1 MTTKRVLAVWLAAL
15 VVILAL
21 IWFFRNFISR
31 YQDSITAESA
41 SHLVEISYQVASYI
55 EGKIDND
62 WKVAESIADGFQT
75 REQAETDDLLAF
87 MRNEQDIWGVSNI
100 VVYTEDGCC
109 VNAEGDAVRPDEAAE
124 FIYGAQQYGQ
134 CMTIKQ
140 STVTYTV
147 PLESRLLING
157 SRAVAVST
165 VQNLDSFLDGMDF
178 SSFDGEAFMYLAQS
192 GGAKISQLT
201 HPNAPE
207 IHNILTLFDD
217 MDCICLTQEGY
228 TVEDTMITE
237 EISTFLCRN
246 DNGSWYVVLMP
257 VKNGDTLWQLCYWVP
272 EGVVNATMDGFTS
285 SVIGLSIAII
295 VFLAFCTLIT
305 FRFIYQARRRQ
316 FDSALMVRERLYD
329 QLVVNTQIAFALLST
344 RQAEPLYCSSNVK
357 DIIGY
362 SYLGLVVEGQRYRM
376 IMPDGMES
384 EAVAKINSKLAEWD
398 GNGSFISDYV
408 PHAEEG
414 CRRYYVMR
422 LYPSEND
429 AEFVGIAQDVTKE
442 REREEALKN
451 ALTMADSAN
460 HAKTRFLANM
470 SHDIRTPMNAIMNMT
485 RFLMESVDE
494 PEKQTEYLKTILDSS
509 GHLLHIINDILDM
522 SRIESGQDAIAA
534 EPFELQKMLD
544 EICEMIR
551 PLCMAKQQGFT
562 VDFSNIQTNH
572 LIGDRIKLS
581 QVLINL
587 LNNAMKF
594 TPAGGL
600 VHFAVLEMRSL
611 RSETAA
617 FRFVIEDSGMG
628 IDPKQIPGLFEPFTR
643 AENTKVRSI
652 EGTGL
657 GLSICKSYVTAM
669 GGTIACDSTVD
680 AGSVFTV
687 ELSFDK
693 DSAQPS
699 HTSTHIE
706 ETAASFKNMRAL
718 LCEDNEINQMIACRI
733 LEQLGFEVEIAGDG
747 AEAVDTFISSAPGDY
762 DVIYMDI
769 QMPEMNGYEATVAIR
784 ASGHPQARSVP
795 IIAMTANV
803 YAEDVEKSRASG
815 MNAHIGKPLVIKDL
829 IYETNKALKGGG

>member
-1 MTTKRVLAVWLAAL
+1 
-15 VVILAL
+15 
-21 IWFFRNFISR
+21 
-31 YQDSITAESA
+31 
-41 SHLVEISYQVASYI
+41 
-55 EGKIDND
+55 
-62 WKVAESIADGFQT
+62 
-75 REQAETDDLLAF
+75 
-87 MRNEQDIWGVSNI
+87 
-100 VVYTEDGCC
+100 
-109 VNAEGDAVRPDEAAE
+109 
-124 FIYGAQQYGQ
+124 
-134 CMTIKQ
+134 
-140 STVTYTV
+140 
-147 PLESRLLING
+147 
-157 SRAVAVST
+157 
-165 VQNLDSFLDGMDF
+165 
-178 SSFDGEAFMYLAQS
+178 
-192 GGAKISQLT
+192 
-201 HPNAPE
+201 
-207 IHNILTLFDD
+207 
-217 MDCICLTQEGY
+217 
-228 TVEDTMITE
+228 
-237 EISTFLCRN
+237 
-246 DNGSWYVVLMP
+246 
-257 VKNGDTLWQLCYWVP
+257 
-272 EGVVNATMDGFTS
+272 
-285 SVIGLSIAII
+285 
-295 VFLAFCTLIT
+295 
-305 FRFIYQARRRQ
+305 
-316 FDSALMVRERLYD
+316 
-329 QLVVNTQIAFALLST
+329 
-344 RQAEPLYCSSNVK
+344 
-357 DIIGY
+357 
-362 SYLGLVVEGQRYRM
+362 
-376 IMPDGMES
+376 
-384 EAVAKINSKLAEWD
+384 
-398 GNGSFISDYV
+398 
-408 PHAEEG
+408 
-414 CRRYYVMR
+414 
-422 LYPSEND
+422 
-429 AEFVGIAQDVTKE
+429 
-442 REREEALKN
+442 
-451 ALTMADSAN
+451 
-460 HAKTRFLANM
+460 
-470 SHDIRTPMNAIMNMT
+470 
-485 RFLMESVDE
+485 
-494 PEKQTEYLKTILDSS
+494 
-509 GHLLHIINDILDM
+509 M

-815 MNAHIGKPLVIKDL
+815 MNTHIGKPLVIKDL
-829 IYETNKALKGGG
+829 RYETNKALKGGG